1 MKSPEL
7 SHDSSFD
14 GSGAALLREWIVK
27 LDRLY
32 TEVLALMRQEQKL
45 LIDGGA
51 DALPELLERKEQMLR
66 EISEAETARHS
77 HAQALFEK
85 QGLEPDSVLSEL
97 LETLEPEERIPLEA
111 DCARF
116 GETLREIA
124 LVNTVNH
131 DLTYQALN
139 LIHMTFARLVQE
151 SQPVYDSEQ
160 REQRQTLTRI
170 IDRKA

>member
-1 MKSPEL
+1 MSPPEPSHNSSPEE
-7 SHDSSFD
+7 
-14 GSGAALLREWIVK
+14 SGVTLLRKWIAALDK
-27 LDRLY
+27 LY

-45 LIDGGA
+45 LIEGSA

-66 EISEAETARHS
+66 EISDAETQRHG
-77 HAQALFEK
+77 HALELFEK
-85 QGLEPDSVLSEL
+85 QGLKPDSVLSEL
-97 LETLEPEERIPLEA
+97 LETLAPEERTPLEA

-131 DLTYQALN
+131 DLTHQALN
-139 LIHMTFARLVQE
+139 LVHMTFAQLVQE
-151 SQPVYDSEQ
+151 SQPTYDSARQEK
-160 REQRQTLTRI
+160 RQTLTRI

>member
-1 MKSPEL
+1 MSSPETP
-7 SHDSSFD
+7 HDSSFD
-14 GSGAALLREWIVK
+14 GSGTALLREWIAK
-27 LDRLY
+27 MDQLY
-32 TEVLALMRQEQKL
+32 KDVLALMRQEQKL
-45 LIDGGA
+45 LIDGGVE
-51 DALPELLERKEQMLR
+51 ALPELQSRKEQLLHD
-66 EISEAETARHS
+66 ISEAEAVRHS

-85 QGLEPDSVLSEL
+85 QGLAPDSVLSDL
-97 LETLEPEERIPLEA
+97 LETLEPHERLPLEA